1 MVLRSPPLAPLLIA
15 AVIVLGFPAAAGA
28 QAHRIGVW
36 ATAGAVEQRSTAGLM
51 ADGVFRIKGAFVL
64 SGHLEVGGWWE
75 DLGPQMDV
83 AGSPSFVVAGP
94 ASRLGIA
101 AGFAPLA
108 EDADTQLYVVF
119 GAGPA
124 AWRMAERDRLDL
136 LTTGAE
142 TSPGTDPAG
151 WFTLVPYAR
160 VTLDLPLTDLV
171 ALVASYELSV
181 HRQIAAIVASTLAG
195 ADQGRRD
202 PHLTSLRNRWQVGMS
217 IQPRG
222 PIGFSV
228 GVVPVLGHDVVD
240 GDGAQAP
247 YAGIEFQVGAWFVI

>member
-1 MVLRSPPLAPLLIA
+1 V
-15 AVIVLGFPAAAGA
+15 AGA

-36 ATAGAVEQRSTAGLM
+36 ATAGAVEQRSTAGVT
-51 ADGVFRIKGAFVL
+51 ADGLFRIKGAFVL

-83 AGSPSFVVAGP
+83 DGSPSFVVAGP
-94 ASRLGIA
+94 TSRIGVA
-101 AGFAPLA
+101 AGFATQP

-160 VTLDLPLTDLV
+160 ATLDLPLTDLV
-171 ALVASYELSV
+171 ALVASYELTV
-181 HRQIAAIVASTLAG
+181 HRQIAAIVASTLTG
-195 ADQGRRD
+195 AEQGHRD

-228 GVVPVLGHDVVD
+228 GVAPVLGHDVVD
-240 GDGAQAP
+240 GEGAQAP
-247 YAGIEFQVGAWFVI
+247 YAGIEFLVGAWFVI

>member
-1 MVLRSPPLAPLLIA
+1 MPT
-15 AVIVLGFPAAAGA
+15 FAGA
-28 QAHRIGVW
+28 EPHRIGVW
-36 ATAGAVEQRSTAGLM
+36 ATAGAVEQRSTAGLL

-94 ASRLGIA
+94 ASRIGVA

-108 EDADTQLYVVF
+108 VDAQTQLYVVF
-119 GAGPA
+119 GIGPA

-160 VTLDLPLTDLV
+160 ATLDLPLTQ
-171 ALVASYELSV
+171 AISLVASYEFTL
-181 HRQIAAIVASTLAG
+181 HRQIGAIVASTLTG

-202 PHLTSLRNRWQVGMS
+202 PHLTSLRNRWQLGIS
-217 IQPRG
+217 IQSAG
-222 PIGFSV
+222 PIEFSV
-228 GVVPVLGHDVVD
+228 GVVPMLGHDVLD
-240 GDGAQAP
+240 GEGAQAP